1 MKNRTGKRTRMGA
14 VKDGINSVIRYFN
27 NNFNDGYFED
37 CLNLTFNRV
46 KMNEQTDK
54 LTLKMKRYTIV
65 GMMNDDEIQGSFFC
79 IVLVP
84 TTALCYLVSKLV
96 SKGGDMIIGM
106 MIRLCF

>member
-1 MKNRTGKRTRMGA
+1 
-14 VKDGINSVIRYFN
+14 
-27 NNFNDGYFED
+27 
-37 CLNLTFNRV
+37 
-46 KMNEQTDK
+46 
-54 LTLKMKRYTIV
+54 LKMKRYTIV
-65 GMMNDDEIQGSFFC
+65 GMMNDDEIQDSFFC